1 MITCQGVTGLPPGSI
16 SGLIFAS
23 GNITTGGVFVSRIE
37 RKTYSYAYLIP
48 GGIIFFTFYLL
59 PTFAS
64 LFFSMTHWTLTDWT
78 FIGFENFRQFFS
90 ESNLTT
96 AFKNTLIYAVLTSG
110 TKVVLGLIFGSLLSS
125 QLLKIRGY
133 LRSVLFFP
141 NLLSTIAVG
150 YTFTAL
156 MHPTKGVINTALATI
171 GVTGPDWLGNV
182 NLALYSVILVDV
194 WKGVGVATVIYI
206 AGIMSIP
213 QQYYEAA
220 MIDGAATLQ
229 KFRHITL
236 PLSRPA
242 MNSVI
247 ILSFIG
253 GLRTFDLV
261 WAMTKGGPGFAT
273 ELLASV
279 NYKMY
284 TAGFYGLST
293 AGNVIMFLL
302 VGILAFPLW
311 LFLTKREVDM

>member
-1 MITCQGVTGLPPGSI
+1 MSANQ
-16 SGLIFAS
+16 
-23 GNITTGGVFVSRIE
+23 R
-37 RKTYSYAYLIP
+37 RTYTYAFLIP
-48 GGIIFFTFYLL
+48 GGTIFFIFYLL

-64 LFFSMTHWTLTDWT
+64 LFFSMTHWTLAEWT
-78 FIGFENFRQFFS
+78 FIGLDNFRQFFS

-96 AFKNTLIYAVLTSG
+96 AFRNTLIYAVLTSG
-110 TKVVLGLIFGSLLSS
+110 IKVVLGLVFGSLLSS
-125 QLLKIRGY
+125 SVLRIRGY

-141 NLLSTIAVG
+141 NLLSTIAIG
-150 YTFTAL
+150 YTFTSL
-156 MHPTKGVINTALATI
+156 MHPTRGVFNTALAAL
-171 GVTGPDWLGNV
+171 GVQGPDWLGNIH
-182 NLALYSVILVDV
+182 LALYSIIAVDV

-213 QQYYEAA
+213 AQYYEAA
-220 MIDGAATLQ
+220 MIDGADVLQ
-229 KFRHITL
+229 KFHHITL

-311 LFLTKREVDM
+311 LVLTKREVDL

>member
-1 MITCQGVTGLPPGSI
+1 MSKVEKKS
-16 SGLIFAS
+16 
-23 GNITTGGVFVSRIE
+23 
-37 RKTYSYAYLIP
+37 YSYVYLIP

-59 PTFAS
+59 PTIAS
-64 LFFSMTHWTLTDWT
+64 LFFSMTHWTLTEWT
-78 FIGFENFRQFFS
+78 FIGLENFKQFFS
-90 ESNLTT
+90 ESNLVM

-110 TKVVLGLIFGSLLSS
+110 TKVLLGLIFGTILSS
-125 QLLKIRGY
+125 SMLKVRGY

-141 NLLSTIAVG
+141 NLLSTIAIG
-150 YTFTAL
+150 FAFTSL
-156 MHPTKGVINTALATI
+156 MHPTKGVINTALAAMGI
-171 GVTGPDWLGNV
+171 QGPDWLGNV
-182 NLALYSVILVDV
+182 DLALFSVIAVDV

-213 QQYYEAA
+213 QEYYEAA
-220 MIDGAATLQ
+220 MIDGAGALQ

-236 PLSRPA
+236 TLSRPA

-253 GLRTFDLV
+253 GLRSFDLV

-284 TAGFYGLST
+284 TSGFYGLST

>member
-1 MITCQGVTGLPPGSI
+1 MGAL
-16 SGLIFAS
+16 
-23 GNITTGGVFVSRIE
+23 E
-37 RKTYSYAYLIP
+37 RKTYSLWFLLP
-48 GGIIFFTFYLL
+48 GGLIFFIFYLL
-59 PTFAS
+59 PTVAS
-64 LFFSMTHWTLTDWT
+64 LFFSMTLWRLTSWE
-78 FIGFENFRQFFS
+78 FVGLENFVTFFT
-90 ESNLTT
+90 ESNQLT
-96 AFKNTLIYAVLTSG
+96 AFLNTLRYAFLTSG
-110 TKVVLGLIFGSLLSS
+110 SKVLLGLIFGALLSS
-125 QLLKIRGY
+125 GALKIRGY

-141 NLLSTIAVG
+141 NLLSTIAIG
-150 YTFTAL
+150 FAFTSL
-156 MHPTKGVINTALATI
+156 MHPTRGVINTALSNI
-171 GVTGPDWLGNV
+171 GVQGPDWLGNV
-182 NLALYSVILVDV
+182 NLALYSVIVVDV

-213 QQYYEAA
+213 SQYYEAA
-220 MIDGAATLQ
+220 SIDGTSG
-229 KFRHITL
+229 FGRFWHITM

-284 TAGFYGLST
+284 TAGFYGLAT

-302 VGILAFPLW
+302 VGLLAFPLW
-311 LFLTKREVDM
+311 YMLTRKEVDL

>member
-1 MITCQGVTGLPPGSI
+1 MDTLEKKTYSLWFLVPG
-16 SGLIFAS
+16 GLIFF
-23 GNITTGGVFVSRIE
+23 I
-37 RKTYSYAYLIP
+37 
-48 GGIIFFTFYLL
+48 FYLL

-64 LFFSMTHWTLTDWT
+64 LFFSMTLWRLTSWEFVGLDNFVT
-78 FIGFENFRQFFS
+78 FFT
-90 ESNLTT
+90 ESNQLT
-96 AFKNTLIYAVLTSG
+96 AFLNTLRYAFLTSG
-110 TKVVLGLIFGSLLSS
+110 SKVVLGLILGSLLSS
-125 QLLKIRGY
+125 GALKIRGY

-150 YTFTAL
+150 FAFTSL
-156 MHPTKGVINTALATI
+156 MHPTRGVINTALAAI
-171 GVTGPDWLGNV
+171 QIQGPDWLGNV
-182 NLALYSVILVDV
+182 NLALYSVIMVDV

-213 QQYYEAA
+213 SQYYEAA
-220 MIDGAATLQ
+220 SIDGTSAIGR
-229 KFRHITL
+229 FWHITM

-284 TAGFYGLST
+284 TAGFYGLAT

-302 VGILAFPLW
+302 VGLLAFPLW
-311 LFLTKREVDM
+311 YMLTRREVDL